1 MLIVELVHLADLLD
15 DAGQLANVSESAR
28 KWSSQIY
35 DAIYNYT
42 VSRPDCLRC

>member
-1 MLIVELVHLADLLD
+1 MLSVELVHLADLLD

-35 DAIYNYT
+35 GAIYNYT
-42 VSRPDCLRC
+42 VSRPDCLRR